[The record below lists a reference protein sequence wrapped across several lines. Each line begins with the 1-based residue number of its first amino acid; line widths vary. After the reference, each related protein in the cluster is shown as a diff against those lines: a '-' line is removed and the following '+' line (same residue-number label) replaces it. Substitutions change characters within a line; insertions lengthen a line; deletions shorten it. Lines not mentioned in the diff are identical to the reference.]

1 MNTEKILNLI
11 RERRKHYMN
20 LFNTNPTTDAGNS
33 ILDFYR
39 GAMYSLLEL
48 ENDIIFTNDKSN
60 GQES

>member
-1 MNTEKILNLI
+1 MNTENILDLL
-11 RERRKHYMN
+11 RSRRQHYTN

-39 GAMYSLLEL
+39 GAMYALLEL
-48 ENDIIFTNDKSN
+48 ENDIIFTNDESN

>member
-1 MNTEKILNLI
+1 MNIENILDLI
-11 RERRKHYMN
+11 KSRRKHYTN

-39 GAMYSLLEL
+39 GAMYALLEL
-48 ENDIIFTNDKSN
+48 ENDIIFTNDESN